1 MKDLKS
7 KVAVA
12 HLLGAQVIA
21 DSNSNLLESKT
32 VETET
37 NYVDLSGYKSAVVIV
52 NIGDVALSDE
62 DNSLI
67 EFELLETDD
76 PEDVEQPFT
85 TVDDGD
91 LIGGFS
97 PIPVLVDEVLTVIDD
112 VTQSVGYIGTKR
124 YIKAKVTYTIPAATE
139 GEPTIPSTISL
150 PISIDAI
157 LGDSWVEP
165 TVEPVIGSES

>member
-21 DSNSNLLESKT
+21 DSNNSLENSKT

-52 NIGDVALSDE
+52 NIGDVVLSDE

-76 PEDVEQPFT
+76 LASFT

-91 LIGGFS
+91 LIGEFS
-97 PIPVLVDEVLTVIDD
+97 PIPDMVEEVLTVVDD

-124 YIKAKVTYTIPAATE
+124 YIKAKVTYTIPIATVE
-139 GEPTIPSTISL
+139 GESTIPSTISL
-150 PISIDAI
+150 PISINAV

-165 TVEPVIGSES
+165 TVEPVTGGES

>member
-76 PEDVEQPFT
+76 LASFT